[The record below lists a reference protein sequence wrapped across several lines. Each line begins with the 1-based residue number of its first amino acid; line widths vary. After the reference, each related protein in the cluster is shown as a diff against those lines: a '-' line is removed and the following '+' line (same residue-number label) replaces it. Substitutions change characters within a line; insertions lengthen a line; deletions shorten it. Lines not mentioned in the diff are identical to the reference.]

1 MRNTNAASRRR
12 SFLVCTRALLICA
25 AAAAAAAGCAHLTFQ
40 SAAVHNE
47 PWYQRWFA
55 KSDGIHYYRPKPY
68 VLITETQA
76 IKDAGAS
83 CVVDIKYLPDYSQ
96 EYVIVPHYWIGS
108 VALKPTL
115 ADGWN
120 LTNLD
125 STVDTKVPETLNAFA
140 ALMTAVPKGAVAAAV
155 PSEKIEEAAGNVR
168 PGMYPMEPDGDRL
181 TIDVDHP
188 VFQAKGSVCLT
199 LTATPAPPKAP
210 TTPTTPP
217 KQ

>member
-1 MRNTNAASRRR
+1 M
-12 SFLVCTRALLICA
+12 IW
-25 AAAAAAAGCAHLTFQ
+25 AAAAAAGCAHLTFQ

-55 KSDGIHYYRPKPY
+55 ESDGIHYYRPKPY
-68 VLITETQA
+68 VLITETLA
-76 IKDAGAS
+76 TKDASAS

-96 EYVIVPHYWIGS
+96 EYVIVPHYWVGS

-140 ALMTAVPKGAVAAAV
+140 ALMTAVPKAAV
-155 PSEKIEEAAGNVR
+155 SAASTTKETAGAEVAGNVR

-181 TIDVDHP
+181 TIDIDHP
-188 VFQAKGSVCLT
+188 VFQAKGSVCTT

-210 TTPTTPP
+210 TSPTTPP

>member
-1 MRNTNAASRRR
+1 MP
-12 SFLVCTRALLICA
+12 V
-25 AAAAAAAGCAHLTFQ
+25 AAGCAHLTFQ

-55 KSDGIHYYRPKPY
+55 ESDGIHYYRPKPY

-76 IKDAGAS
+76 TKDAGAS

-115 ADGWN
+115 TDGWN
-120 LTNLD
+120 LTNFD

-140 ALMTAVPKGAVAAAV
+140 ALMSAVPKGAAAATV
-155 PSEKIEEAAGNVR
+155 PEKTVNEEAGNVK

-181 TIDVDHP
+181 TIDIDHP
-188 VFQAKGSVCLT
+188 AFQAKGSVCT
-199 LTATPAPPKAP
+199 KLTATPAAPKPPP
-210 TTPTTPP
+210 RQQRLPNHRNRGFGED
-217 KQ
+217 

>member
-1 MRNTNAASRRR
+1 MPNVAASRIR
-12 SFLVCTRALLICA
+12 SLLACARALLICA
-25 AAAAAAAGCAHLTFQ
+25 IAAATGCAHLTFQ

-55 KSDGIHYYRPKPY
+55 ESDGIHYYRPKPY

-76 IKDAGAS
+76 TKDTGAS
-83 CVVDIKYLPDYSQ
+83 CGVDIKYLPDYSQ

-140 ALMTAVPKGAVAAAV
+140 ALMTAVPKGAVAAAA
-155 PSEKIEEAAGNVR
+155 PSKTVNEEAAGNVR

-181 TIDVDHP
+181 TIDIDHP
-188 VFQAKGSVCLT
+188 VFQAKGSVCT
-199 LTATPAPPKAP
+199 MLTATPASPKAP

-217 KQ
+217 K